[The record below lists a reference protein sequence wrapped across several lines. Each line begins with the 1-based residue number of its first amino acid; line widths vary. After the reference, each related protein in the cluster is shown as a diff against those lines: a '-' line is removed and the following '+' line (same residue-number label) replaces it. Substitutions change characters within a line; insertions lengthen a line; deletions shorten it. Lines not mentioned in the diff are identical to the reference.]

1 MLKFNN
7 FLMVGAWN
15 VTKFYAMFTFCI
27 NSIDNELFK
36 IVFLLKTTF
45 IFSWHS
51 LSHEVCMI
59 YPDSYWLSAY
69 LLPFVGMSTLL
80 WLGAWNFLSMA
91 IKIRNFKC
99 YLRCVRVEN
108 LFTIHIFEICAKICI
123 CPCNFRAQLLLTKIQ
138 LINAKSQMQPR
149 WRPSSPEIL
158 EKSKLSTIVSGPFLY
173 IFKNYL
179 CRDVPC
185 YLVHLTAYSVFSFL
199 QLYFWR

>member
-1 MLKFNN
+1 
-7 FLMVGAWN
+7 MVGAWN

-36 IVFLLKTTF
+36 IVFLWKTTF

-99 YLRCVRVEN
+99 YLRCAMVEN
-108 LFTIHIFEICAKICI
+108 LFTIRIFEISTKICI

-138 LINAKSQMQPR
+138 LINAKSQIQPR
-149 WRPSSPEIL
+149 WHPSSPAIPA
-158 EKSKLSTIVSGPFLY
+158 KSKLSAIISGQCLD
-173 IFKNYL
+173 ISRN
-179 CRDVPC
+179 
-185 YLVHLTAYSVFSFL
+185 
-199 QLYFWR
+199 

>member
-1 MLKFNN
+1 
-7 FLMVGAWN
+7 
-15 VTKFYAMFTFCI
+15 
-27 NSIDNELFK
+27 
-36 IVFLLKTTF
+36 
-45 IFSWHS
+45 
-51 LSHEVCMI
+51 MI
-59 YPDSYWLSAY
+59 YPDCYWPSTY

-99 YLRCVRVEN
+99 YLLCARVKN
-108 LFTIHIFEICAKICI
+108 LFTIHIFEISAKICI
-123 CPCNFRAQLLLTKIQ
+123 CPCNFRTQLLLTKIQ
-138 LINAKSQMQPR
+138 LINAKSQIQPR

-158 EKSKLSTIVSGPFLY
+158 EKSKLSTIISGPSLY

-179 CRDVPC
+179 CRDVLC